1 MAKIHPFQPY
11 RYTAKAGDAS
21 DLVTQP
27 YDKIPDELREQ
38 YLAASPYNFVRL
50 IKGVPESSDDDTTNV
65 YSRARNLL
73 DQWIESEILAQDP
86 EPGFYPYTQ
95 EFTNPDTGERQT
107 RKGFIGLLEV
117 EEYEARVVHRHEL
130 THRGPKVDRWNLTHA
145 TQAYF
150 GQLFFLYDDPQRQI
164 DALID
169 EASAAAGPLMQSEE
183 EGVVHR
189 VWRISDP
196 EQVARISEVMADKKL
211 LVADGHHRYE
221 TALAYSRENPDKP
234 GAKRVMMT
242 LVNMSSEG
250 LLVLATHRVMEGLEG
265 FRSADLLE
273 RAGAHFNVEKLA
285 SDSELQQ
292 RIDSAGDDHSVI
304 GAVFADDPAAYLFT
318 AKPGALDELLAESTD
333 AEKKL
338 DVVVLHKALIGSA
351 LGVSEEDVRELKGIS
366 YIRGFQKA
374 VDEVRTG
381 GKQVAFLLRPVKV
394 HEVADISFSGGVMPQ
409 KSTDFYPKLLSGF
422 TTYRFG

>member
-1 MAKIHPFQPY
+1 MAKIDPFQPY
-11 RYTAKAGDAS
+11 RYTAKAGDPS

-50 IKGVPESSDDDTTNV
+50 IKGVAEPGDDDGSNV
-65 YSRARNLL
+65 YTRARTLL
-73 DQWIESEILAQDP
+73 DQWIADGVLAQDP
-86 EPGFYPYTQ
+86 EPAFYPYFQT
-95 EFTNPDTGERQT
+95 FTNPDTGERQT
-107 RKGFIGLLEV
+107 RKGFIGLLGV

-130 THRGPKVDRWNLTHA
+130 THKGPKVDRWKLTDA

-150 GQLFFLYDDPQRQI
+150 GQLFFLYDDPRKQI
-164 DALID
+164 DALLD
-169 EASAAAGPLMQSEE
+169 EAAQGEPLMQSTE
-183 EGVVHR
+183 EGVEHR
-189 VWRISDP
+189 VWRISDA
-196 EQVARISEVMADKKL
+196 EKVARISELMVDKKL
-211 LVADGHHRYE
+211 LIADGHHRYE

-250 LLVLATHRVMEGLEG
+250 LLVLATHRVLEGL
-265 FRSADLLE
+265 ADFNAARLLE
-273 RAGAHFNVEKLA
+273 RAGEHFNIEKL
-285 SDSELQQ
+285 DSEAELQQ
-292 RIDSAGDDHSVI
+292 RMDAAGDEASAI
-304 GAVFADDPAAYLFT
+304 GGVFAGDPACYLFT
-318 AKPGALDELLAESTD
+318 AKPGALDALLEGMSD
-333 AEKKL
+333 AEKRL

-351 LGVSEEDVRELKGIS
+351 LGVTEEEVEDLKGIS

-374 VDEVRTG
+374 VDEVRRG
-381 GKQVAFLLRPVKV
+381 GKQAAFLLRPVKV
-394 HEVADISFSGGVMPQ
+394 HEVADISFGGGVMPQ